1 MARKPTN
8 LVRRG
13 DVFYFRTAIPSRIR
27 KAFARLEFKVSLRTT
42 DREQATLRQRWL
54 SYLWEDVI
62 QALTAMATL
71 SPVRIDQVIR
81 EYFSEQ
87 VNSFVLHAEEGPRN
101 VAFETD
107 RELSDATQFLAEIR
121 ARIGSRRY
129 TPIDVDTATG
139 LLKKFQLDIPPK
151 GSDVFDEVC
160 NKTLRARAEAIRIF
174 VALLQGRHDET
185 QPRDPLFVQGAA
197 VSPTINASWS
207 QRTHPLDQLTEAY
220 VAEHKNSWAAKTVI
234 DKVRV
239 HRWFIEMAGA
249 TTPVTDVTPDVIREF
264 KSLLLKLPANLVK
277 KKALDGLPLK
287 EAIKAADQLG
297 MPKLS
302 LRTADKYLGMLNAFF
317 QWACDNSYLTV
328 NPVGRISVPF
338 KRSKTAEDGRS
349 YDLEQLNKLFASPL
363 YTGHKSPSSRHI
375 PGDVHSRDGKFW
387 MPLIALF
394 TGMRSGEIVQLQLQD
409 VRELD
414 GHWVFDV
421 NKTDDKSLKNLN
433 SIRQIPIHPALVDL
447 GLLQFVEA
455 LRAGK
460 PGSARLFADIA
471 LGKPGDPSHAYSKYY
486 GRYTRLIGVKKDK
499 TTFHSF
505 RHTFTDALRAAAIP
519 EYVMEALT
527 GHSRGKTSGMYGSA
541 GTPTKVKAQA
551 MAAVEYPGLKLQ
563 HLIANVGAACN

>member
-71 SPVRIDQVIR
+71 SPVRIDQVVR

-87 VNSFVLHAEEGPRN
+87 VNNFVLHAEEGPRN

-121 ARIGSRRY
+121 ARIGSRQY
-129 TPIDVDTATG
+129 TPLDKDTATG
-139 LLKKFQLDIPPK
+139 LLVKSALDVPPA

-174 VALLQGRHDET
+174 VALLQGRHDEAH
-185 QPRDPLFVQGAA
+185 PRDPLFMQGAP
-197 VSPTINASWS
+197 VSRTINTSWS
-207 QRTHPLDQLTEAY
+207 ERTHLLEHLTETY
-220 VAEHKNSWAAKTVI
+220 VEEHRKSWAAKTVI
-234 DKVRV
+234 DKARV
-239 HRWFIEMAGA
+239 HRWFLEVAGA
-249 TTPVTDVTPDVIREF
+249 KTPVTDITPDMIREF

-277 KKALDGLPLK
+277 KKALDGLPLRD
-287 EAIKAADQLG
+287 AIKAAEKLG

-302 LRTADKYLGMLNAFF
+302 LRTADKYLGMLNSFF

-349 YDLEQLNKLFASPL
+349 YELDQLNKLFASPL
-363 YTGHKSPSSRHI
+363 YTGHKSPSSRQL
-375 PGDVHSRDGKFW
+375 PGDVHTRDGKFW

-394 TGMRSGEIVQLQLQD
+394 SGMRSGEIIQLQLQD
-409 VRELD
+409 VRKIEEC
-414 GHWVFDV
+414 WVFDV

-433 SIRQIPIHPALVDL
+433 SIRQIPIHPTLVDVGFL
-447 GLLQFVEA
+447 AFVDGLRGSQ
-455 LRAGK
+455 
-460 PGSARLFADIA
+460 PSSARLFSDIV
-471 LGKPGDPSHAYSKYY
+471 LGKQGDPSHAYSKYY

-505 RHTFTDALRAAAIP
+505 RHTFTDAMRAAAIP

-527 GHSRGKTSGMYGSA
+527 GHRRGKTSGMYGSA
-541 GTPTKVKAQA
+541 GTPTKLKAEA
-551 MAAVEYPGLKLQ
+551 IAAVNYPGLDLS
-563 HLIANVGAACN
+563 HIHD